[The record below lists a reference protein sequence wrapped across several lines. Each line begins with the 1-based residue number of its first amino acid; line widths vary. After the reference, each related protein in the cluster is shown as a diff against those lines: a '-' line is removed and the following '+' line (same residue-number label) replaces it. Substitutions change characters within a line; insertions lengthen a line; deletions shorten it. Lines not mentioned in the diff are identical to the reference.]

1 MLGEDND
8 DELDEILAEC
18 NNQVDLQ
25 NQFSRDTHE
34 GDWSFW
40 SISNKNVVCL
50 MPLEPGV
57 YILFGVLI
65 PCLGLEV

>member
-1 MLGEDND
+1 MLGGDND

-34 GDWSFW
+34 GD
-40 SISNKNVVCL
+40 
-50 MPLEPGV
+50 
-57 YILFGVLI
+57 
-65 PCLGLEV
+65 

>member
-1 MLGEDND
+1 MLGGDSK

-34 GDWSFW
+34 GD
-40 SISNKNVVCL
+40 
-50 MPLEPGV
+50 
-57 YILFGVLI
+57 
-65 PCLGLEV
+65 